1 MSTGILTVTL
11 SSTELA
17 SEGIVA
23 KGFAKDLTSS
33 TDEYIER
40 WLLEVNRELGPVS
53 VIHWNACTHMQKS
66 VLELTNEDFDEAMA
80 IVKGFV
86 ATVRLALP
94 HLRHQYQPAI
104 LVTTGGTGLD
114 DPASNQM
121 SAQNKLDALVIQAAL
136 KRKLVGLLHAEL
148 QPQGVYVGEVVVMGA
163 VERTSWDTGNATI
176 APEDVADDFWIL
188 YNKRK
193 MASTSRG

>member
-80 IVKGFV
+80 IVKGKV
-86 ATVRLALP
+86 IAVDRAAATKPAAGTTPALCNSM
-94 HLRHQYQPAI
+94 LWSGQGCCSILSIFRHTY
-104 LVTTGGTGLD
+104 
-114 DPASNQM
+114 
-121 SAQNKLDALVIQAAL
+121 
-136 KRKLVGLLHAEL
+136 R
-148 QPQGVYVGEVVVMGA
+148 
-163 VERTSWDTGNATI
+163 
-176 APEDVADDFWIL
+176 
-188 YNKRK
+188 
-193 MASTSRG
+193 